1 MGDGNAPSAVN
12 GLSYRLG
19 VGETVSFTS
28 LTEATKVEGIETE
41 TYTYTYVA
49 NGTTA
54 TLTLTEEPGDYDVY
68 VLNFATGNYT
78 RAKYRKNVLRQNGGG
93 VFALPLA
100 P

>member
-1 MGDGNAPSAVN
+1 MGDGNAPIAVN

-19 VGETVSFTS
+19 VAETLAFNSPTA
-28 LTEATKVEGIETE
+28 ATKVEGTETE

-49 NGTTA
+49 NGTAA

-68 VLNFATGNYT
+68 ELNFVTGNYT
-78 RAKYRKNVLRQNGGG
+78 RAKYRKNVLRQNGSG
-93 VFALPLA
+93 VFALPPA